1 MKIAIVCD
9 DLIQFGGAEKI
20 VEAISDLY
28 PDAPIYTSIA
38 SKEWIK
44 RFEDKGRKVIT
55 SFLQKFP
62 FSVKLNRYYSPF
74 LLHALAFESFDLSD
88 FDLVISSSSRFA
100 HFVITKP
107 STQHICYMHCPG
119 RMFWESSDYFENE
132 NYGILKPIKKLAIP
146 FLSLP
151 LTYLRIADFNA
162 SKKVDKFI
170 ANSKVTQDKIK
181 KYYGRESEI
190 INPYVDLDN
199 FKNIVSE
206 DGDYFLILTRLIS
219 WKKID
224 IAIEACSNLNLKLKI
239 LGCGPD
245 MDRLKSLS
253 DSDNIEFLGYIND
266 KDKADVIRKCKAVIV
281 TQKEDFGIVPLEAMA
296 CGKSVI
302 AFKSGGVLETIIDG
316 VTGIFFED
324 QTSDSLSKVLK
335 DFNSKNYKSEDCIKR
350 SQDFRKEVFFDRIR
364 NTVINYFSGLENQM

>member
-9 DLIQFGGAEKI
+9 DLIQFGGAENI
-20 VEAISDLY
+20 VEALSDIY

-44 RFEDKGRKVIT
+44 RFKDKGREVIT

-107 STQHICYMHCPG
+107 TTKHICYMHSPG
-119 RMFWESSDYFENE
+119 RMFWESLDYFENE

-170 ANSKVTQDKIK
+170 ANSKTTQKKIW

-190 INPYVDLDN
+190 INPFVDIDN
-199 FKNIVSE
+199 FKNVVSE
-206 DGDYFLILTRLIS
+206 DGDYFLILTRLAS

-224 IAIEACSNLNLKLKI
+224 IAIEACENLNIKLKI
-239 LGCGPD
+239 LGYGPD
-245 MDRLKSLS
+245 MNRLKSLS
-253 DSDNIEFLGYIND
+253 TSNNTEILGYRDDNEKID
-266 KDKADVIRKCKAVIV
+266 ILRKCKAVIV

-296 CGKSVI
+296 CGKTVI
-302 AFKSGGVLETIIDG
+302 AFKSGGVLETIVNG
-316 VTGIFFED
+316 VTGKFFEE

-335 DFNSKNYKSEDCIKR
+335 EFNPKEFKSEDCINR
-350 SQDFRKEVFFDRIR
+350 ARDFRKEAFLDRIK
-364 NTVINYFSGLENQM
+364 NIVLNNSSLG